1 MKTLIVMQLC
11 TAGAQREI
19 RVECD
24 KFHAQAHDGR
34 SLLTIFAQG
43 SDGSLIAAFES
54 VEEAFFKD
62 SVTFQSTAQLPGK

>member
-1 MKTLIVMQLC
+1 MKTLIVMQSY
-11 TAGAQREI
+11 TAGQREV

-24 KFHAQAHDGR
+24 KFHAQAHDSR
-34 SLLTIFAQG
+34 SLLTIFAQT

-62 SVTFQSTAQLPGK
+62 SVTFQSVTPPPGK